1 MFINP
6 WGAVL
11 ADLPEGEGYISG
23 VLSKDKLNEVR
34 SKLPALAHRKL

>member
-1 MFINP
+1 LIDP
-6 WGAVL
+6 WGDVL
-11 ADLPEGEGYISG
+11 GILPEGEGFISG